1 MAPRRSPMQDWT
13 CFPLYLSGAV
23 WNLLQHTQGQLQK
36 IDGLAD
42 YLICELGLR
51 NPSEMTMATVAAL
64 LSMHDPNGQAVRAS
78 AQQMYALL
86 QTCRSR
92 FKAVM
97 ARARAA
103 SREIVV
109 YVQHLP
115 SNTSRLPAQL
125 VQARFP
131 QGFSPVQVDLQE
143 LSRHARA
150 WPLRETN
157 SLVRGQSTQQV
168 PGTGSDALVLLQQA
182 ATVFRA
188 MGMGPRSP
196 CVPVEPNITFLPS
209 TATGS
214 QLQPVAANRP
224 VASLALPPSS
234 AGVLSLQLPAQGRL
248 AQQGAVQQLQA
259 TPSESAQT
267 DSFESQATVPA
278 TDSQLGGPSEEPQV
292 AESQPARAD
301 SNLESL
307 PMQPEPPC
315 LPGSSGDVLQTGTP
329 ARPAEKP
336 GSRLAASVEGLA
348 AAHYGRKLQLNSP
361 PTVTKKPSAA
371 TSALKRPASAGTPC
385 KGTPAME
392 DDPNGDSPAP
402 KGVQASPWSLFRKSA
417 QTGLLAERLVPG
429 SPQTPASRTFAVS
442 YSSHEATPASPGL
455 VRRRPASNSKPA
467 APSEQHLPS
476 PETVLKKPAGA
487 TSAFSP
493 GPQRSTSGSLFKRP
507 SQAFSPKKRPASSA
521 SPLKRPSQA
530 LSPKKRP
537 AAAHSSPK
545 KPAKGRQL
553 KNTAKCIRSRAY
565 HKAYREA
572 EKQGCSKETCRER
585 ARIAHRQAVI

>member
-1 MAPRRSPMQDWT
+1 MQDWT

-196 CVPVEPNITFLPS
+196 RVPVEPNITFLPS

-214 QLQPVAANRP
+214 QL
-224 VASLALPPSS
+224 
-234 AGVLSLQLPAQGRL
+234 
-248 AQQGAVQQLQA
+248 
-259 TPSESAQT
+259 
-267 DSFESQATVPA
+267 
-278 TDSQLGGPSEEPQV
+278 
-292 AESQPARAD
+292 
-301 SNLESL
+301 
-307 PMQPEPPC
+307 
-315 LPGSSGDVLQTGTP
+315 
-329 ARPAEKP
+329 
-336 GSRLAASVEGLA
+336 
-348 AAHYGRKLQLNSP
+348 
-361 PTVTKKPSAA
+361 
-371 TSALKRPASAGTPC
+371 
-385 KGTPAME
+385 
-392 DDPNGDSPAP
+392 
-402 KGVQASPWSLFRKSA
+402 
-417 QTGLLAERLVPG
+417 
-429 SPQTPASRTFAVS
+429 
-442 YSSHEATPASPGL
+442 
-455 VRRRPASNSKPA
+455 
-467 APSEQHLPS
+467 
-476 PETVLKKPAGA
+476 
-487 TSAFSP
+487 
-493 GPQRSTSGSLFKRP
+493 
-507 SQAFSPKKRPASSA
+507 
-521 SPLKRPSQA
+521 
-530 LSPKKRP
+530 
-537 AAAHSSPK
+537 
-545 KPAKGRQL
+545 
-553 KNTAKCIRSRAY
+553 
-565 HKAYREA
+565 
-572 EKQGCSKETCRER
+572 
-585 ARIAHRQAVI
+585 

>member
-92 FKAVM
+92 FKAVV

-196 CVPVEPNITFLPS
+196 RVPVEPNITFLPS

-214 QLQPVAANRP
+214 QLQPVAANGP

-278 TDSQLGGPSEEPQV
+278 TDSQLGGPSSRGV
-292 AESQPARAD
+292 PARA
-301 SNLESL
+301 SGL
-307 PMQPEPPC
+307 QPGEPADAARAALLARQQRRRAADWNSCAPRREAGQSPC
-315 LPGSSGDVLQTGTP
+315 GVRGRVGCRALWQK
-329 ARPAEKP
+329 AAAE
-336 GSRLAASVEGLA
+336 LAADGNE
-348 AAHYGRKLQLNSP
+348 
-361 PTVTKKPSAA
+361 
-371 TSALKRPASAGTPC
+371 
-385 KGTPAME
+385 
-392 DDPNGDSPAP
+392 
-402 KGVQASPWSLFRKSA
+402 
-417 QTGLLAERLVPG
+417 
-429 SPQTPASRTFAVS
+429 
-442 YSSHEATPASPGL
+442 
-455 VRRRPASNSKPA
+455 
-467 APSEQHLPS
+467 
-476 PETVLKKPAGA
+476 ET
-487 TSAFSP
+487 
-493 GPQRSTSGSLFKRP
+493 QRSDFGFEASCVGWHALQRHASHGGRP
-507 SQAFSPKKRPASSA
+507 
-521 SPLKRPSQA
+521 
-530 LSPKKRP
+530 
-537 AAAHSSPK
+537 
-545 KPAKGRQL
+545 
-553 KNTAKCIRSRAY
+553 
-565 HKAYREA
+565 
-572 EKQGCSKETCRER
+572 
-585 ARIAHRQAVI
+585 